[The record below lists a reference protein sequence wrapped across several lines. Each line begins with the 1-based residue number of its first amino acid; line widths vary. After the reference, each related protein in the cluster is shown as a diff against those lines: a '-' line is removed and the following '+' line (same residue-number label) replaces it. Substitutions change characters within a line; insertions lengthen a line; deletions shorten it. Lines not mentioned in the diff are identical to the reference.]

1 MLKAHDKQTNDTQA
15 SKDVKVARL
24 YCLVF
29 LTRRLIMV
37 FVVVLV
43 PDPLSLYKIPIL
55 IVLQTVYLVYSIFK
69 RSFEEWKDQMVEI
82 FNEFVF
88 LILLML
94 LLQYL
99 SEPDWTDTA
108 ENAFIGIIMSQI
120 SILTIVSMTS
130 GIIKLV

>member
-1 MLKAHDKQTNDTQA
+1 
-15 SKDVKVARL
+15 
-24 YCLVF
+24 
-29 LTRRLIMV
+29 MV

-55 IVLQTVYLVYSIFK
+55 IVLQTVYLVYSIFR

-99 SEPDWTDTA
+99 SEPDWTDAA